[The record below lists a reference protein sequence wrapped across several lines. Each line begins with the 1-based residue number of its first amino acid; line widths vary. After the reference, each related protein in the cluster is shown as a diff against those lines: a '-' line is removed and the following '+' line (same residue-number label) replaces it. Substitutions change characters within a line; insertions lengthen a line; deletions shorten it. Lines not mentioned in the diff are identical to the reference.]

1 MGSVPTLSAM
11 DGLFPGAGTLLNV
24 VAVLMGSAAGIA
36 FGSRLPQRIHDV
48 VTDGL
53 GLVTLMMAGLSVV
66 AVTSQDLV
74 AAVGEGVPV
83 LLVLGALLIGG
94 VTGSILQIERRME
107 GVAGWL
113 QRRLDRTGVQDV
125 LAEGGEDGPGL
136 DGANAQDP
144 DHEATP
150 QERFVQGWTSASLL
164 FCVGP
169 LTVLGALSDVLGL
182 GIEQLAL
189 KSALDFFAALA
200 FASAFG
206 VGVVFSALSVLV
218 VQGLLT
224 LVGLLAGEVVPLYAV
239 DVMTAAGGL
248 LLIGIALGLLRI
260 RTVPV
265 GDLLPALVV
274 APVLAWSVTLV

>member
-1 MGSVPTLSAM
+1 M

-94 VTGSILQIERRME
+94 VTGSALQIERRME

-125 LAEGGEDGPGL
+125 LA
-136 DGANAQDP
+136 
-144 DHEATP
+144 
-150 QERFVQGWTSASLL
+150 
-164 FCVGP
+164 
-169 LTVLGALSDVLGL
+169 
-182 GIEQLAL
+182 
-189 KSALDFFAALA
+189 
-200 FASAFG
+200 
-206 VGVVFSALSVLV
+206 
-218 VQGLLT
+218 
-224 LVGLLAGEVVPLYAV
+224 
-239 DVMTAAGGL
+239 
-248 LLIGIALGLLRI
+248 
-260 RTVPV
+260 
-265 GDLLPALVV
+265 
-274 APVLAWSVTLV
+274 

>member
-1 MGSVPTLSAM
+1 MGAVPTLSAM

-94 VTGSILQIERRME
+94 VTGSALQIERRME

-125 LAEGGEDGPGL
+125 LAEGGEDGPGP

-169 LTVLGALSDVLGL
+169 LTVLGALSDGLGL

-200 FASAFG
+200 FSSAFG